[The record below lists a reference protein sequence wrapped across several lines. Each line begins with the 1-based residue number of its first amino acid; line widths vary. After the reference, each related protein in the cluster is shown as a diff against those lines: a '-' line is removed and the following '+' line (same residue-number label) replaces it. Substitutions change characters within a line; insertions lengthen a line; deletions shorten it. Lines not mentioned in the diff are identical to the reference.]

1 MDNRIVCG
9 RYSIILG
16 NGKFNQ
22 LLHTKNIKENNNIL
36 LKITYYNEKKNNER
50 KNNHIIKTIKNYY
63 KYYSLVDSIKHSINP
78 NSHLYKFLKKF
89 KFNHELLKSKEPLC
103 YYFIPKDGDMDL
115 YDNLY
120 HLEYNYNIK
129 NIWINNTLLKF
140 KLFIKHISEAIYY
153 IHEKNICHFD
163 IKPENIVLDNG
174 RFKYI
179 DFGLAEDFPFTTYIK
194 LGPRGTIEYIPF
206 STNNFRILNIF
217 TEFLPYMPC
226 DDWYRK
232 EDGIWRH
239 IHYDNNPSKNTSPIS
254 SSIYKADV
262 YSLGRTINSLL
273 KVICLYKDCTLID
286 KQFLNKMLEPKV
298 FLRSSILDENVMVPP
313 KILNIP
319 DEELDINCCLL
330 WRVNTNSLGRPSK
343 LISFKFT

>member
-22 LLHTKNIKENNNIL
+22 LLHTKNIKENNNVL

-89 KFNHELLKSKEPLC
+89 KFNHELLKSKEQLC

-120 HLEYNYNIK
+120 DLEYNYNIK

-163 IKPENIVLDNG
+163 IKPENIIVDIKKYNDINIFYLK
-174 RFKYI
+174 FKII
-179 DFGLAEDFPFTTYIK
+179 DFGFSEMEPFRKYLKYGVGTPGFTTKFRGYENYNKHIPYVKTNDWKKGVHLSLKYPNNNNISVYKTDIFSLGITFYSMITLFNEMGILYSISCCFPKKKNKNYNDIIK
-194 LGPRGTIEYIPF
+194 LIDNMIHPNIQNRFNIKQCMDLINKF
-206 STNNFRILNIF
+206 SF
-217 TEFLPYMPC
+217 
-226 DDWYRK
+226 
-232 EDGIWRH
+232 
-239 IHYDNNPSKNTSPIS
+239 
-254 SSIYKADV
+254 
-262 YSLGRTINSLL
+262 
-273 KVICLYKDCTLID
+273 
-286 KQFLNKMLEPKV
+286 
-298 FLRSSILDENVMVPP
+298 
-313 KILNIP
+313 
-319 DEELDINCCLL
+319 
-330 WRVNTNSLGRPSK
+330 
-343 LISFKFT
+343 

>member
-1 MDNRIVCG
+1 MKNNIFYGGSAIILPYKKHRRYTDVQNKNSICKITPYNKGEMVLLPQLLKKPDSSEYLIEIIKSCNEDLSLLDNRESKN
-9 RYSIILG
+9 RDFMKYLDSL
-16 NGKFNQ
+16 NHEEKPKF
-22 LLHTKNIKENNNIL
+22 
-36 LKITYYNEKKNNER
+36 
-50 KNNHIIKTIKNYY
+50 YY
-63 KYYSLVDSIKHSINP
+63 K
-78 NSHLYKFLKKF
+78 NSVFSYVVFR
-89 KFNHELLKSKEPLC
+89 NAE
-103 YYFIPKDGDMDL
+103 IDL
-115 YDNLY
+115 YEIQKKMFDFRSNYFTRDTELKTNNLCRDLIEGLRFL
-120 HLEYNYNIK
+120 HK
-129 NIWINNTLLKF
+129 N
-140 KLFIKHISEAIYY
+140 H
-153 IHEKNICHFD
+153 ICHFD

-330 WRVNTNSLGRPSK
+330 WRANTSSLGRPSK